1 MMQTTLGL
9 GMRNVFEAND
19 LKPKFPNNYMGDLF
33 PHFCQAQPSSGESN
47 PWIFLNVVEG
57 RNQCL
62 PVLCNFC
69 LKLDKYGSHPCKH
82 VHHCTSR
89 CLENWFLA
97 TEFCVLV
104 ALRHT
109 VVQVKRCQNRTDYCY
124 HLLLYGPK
132 LEVFCTLYSS
142 CSVAIWFRRNFRSW
156 SGGTCRLKGLFK
168 VYLCKGN
175 IFFEDRLSTVPQFDV
190 IPIACQ

>member
-1 MMQTTLGL
+1 MPLFLFSWGNCFVFLGHMNLYPEHSVWVPEWNNRRMLRSSQRFTHEGIVSAMMQTTLRL
-9 GMRNVFEAND
+9 GIRNVFEAND
-19 LKPKFPNNYMGDLF
+19 LKLKFPNNYMGDLF

-62 PVLCNFC
+62 PLLCNFC

-97 TEFCVLV
+97 TEFCVFGGLEAHGCASQEV
-104 ALRHT
+104 
-109 VVQVKRCQNRTDYCY
+109 
-124 HLLLYGPK
+124 PK
-132 LEVFCTLYSS
+132 
-142 CSVAIWFRRNFRSW
+142 
-156 SGGTCRLKGLFK
+156 
-168 VYLCKGN
+168 
-175 IFFEDRLSTVPQFDV
+175 
-190 IPIACQ
+190 